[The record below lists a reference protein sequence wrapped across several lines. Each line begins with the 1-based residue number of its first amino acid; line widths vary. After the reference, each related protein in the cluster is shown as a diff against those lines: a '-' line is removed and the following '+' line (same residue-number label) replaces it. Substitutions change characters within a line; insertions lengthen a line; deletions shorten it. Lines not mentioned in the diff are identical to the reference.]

1 MYHGRLVPAPP
12 SMPAPPPPVHEVEDE
27 PVVDVAVSVRTYVQA
42 WCKHVHVVM
51 SGPCK
56 LHCCSSKTLPSFLQ
70 PPSLSPSLRW
80 RSARQ
85 MGLPVPTH
93 LPHPLGDVPEDDVI
107 DSASP
112 LLAASFSS
120 AANQMLPPIPVPTG
134 LPPTQELRQ
143 TAGKR
148 YRKTSAP
155 PTFPGNPYGDLLP
168 LQTAPPTGRLP
179 PPPTSNPPAP
189 PIGKAPSLDAIPATG
204 PSPPPPAT
212 SVAPPTPAGVAP
224 SAPCPPSGP
233 GASPAV
239 PPPPPPPAELK
250 SIHTQIAENKMLT
263 AAGTTTSE

>member
-1 MYHGRLVPAPP
+1 M
-12 SMPAPPPPVHEVEDE
+12 
-27 PVVDVAVSVRTYVQA
+27 QA
-42 WCKHVHVVM
+42 WCKHVCVVM
-51 SGPCK
+51 SGPCE
-56 LHCCSSKTLPSFLQ
+56 LHCCSSKTLPSCLQ

-112 LLAASFSS
+112 PLAASFSS
-120 AANQMLPPIPVPTG
+120 AFNQMLPPIPVPTG

-148 YRKTSAP
+148 YRKASAP

-189 PIGKAPSLDAIPATG
+189 PIGKAPSLDAIPTTG
-204 PSPPPPAT
+204 PSTPPLAT

-224 SAPCPPSGP
+224 SAPCPPPGP

-250 SIHTQIAENKMLT
+250 SIHTQIAENKMMT